1 MAGAGYKLF
10 VNGNTLSAS
19 DLNTYVQQQTVM
31 VFATTGAR
39 DSALSGVLAEG
50 MQCYIIGTGGFYY
63 NGSAWI
69 ANVTPTST
77 TTLTN
82 KTLTAPV
89 ITYSI
94 YAQTASYT
102 AAASDAAAIVTMSV
116 GSSNAFSIPT
126 NASVP
131 FAIGSQITVIQIGA
145 GQTTISAVTPGTT
158 TVASVGG
165 TSASPKLR
173 TQYSSATA
181 IKVAA
186 DSWYIVGDII

>member
-1 MAGAGYKLF
+1 
-10 VNGNTLSAS
+10 
-19 DLNTYVQQQTVM
+19 M

-94 YAQTASYT
+94 NAQTASYT

-181 IKVAA
+181 IKVAT